1 MCEVLDILLVSRD
14 APLSPAI
21 DLVSKKLRPDPPDP
35 TQQFI
40 CVEKFACLPADC
52 ATDGGAELIR
62 ETRGCQ
68 ANHACV
74 IFSAWREVPND
85 CLRAHG

>member
-1 MCEVLDILLVSRD
+1 MLDILLVSRD

-21 DLVSKKLRPDPPDP
+21 DLVSKKLGPDP

-40 CVEKFACLPADC
+40 CVERFACLLADC

-62 ETRGCQ
+62 ETRRCQ